1 MRPQTRI
8 SLLLALNILAIAIF
22 AISLSLI
29 SKTEDTTYLTPIP
42 ESTWSAYR
50 QQGPITTNLEAV
62 LAATREIYYSRM
74 TFTQGAP
81 KVVSA
86 EKRDIAH
93 EETLLGYPFVSSD
106 EGPEITQVWLVVF
119 EGQWQMLPPMS
130 NDLLPLQTG
139 CIYVILDANK
149 SGGGY
154 YSAGNCQ
161 PMP

>member
-50 QQGPITTNLEAV
+50 QHGSINNKLEAV
-62 LAATREIYYSRM
+62 LVATQELHNWRLV
-74 TFTQGAP
+74 FTQGDP

-86 EKRDIAH
+86 EKKDLAYG
-93 EETLLGYPFVSSD
+93 EKLLGYPHFPD
-106 EGPEITQVWLVVF
+106 ETHEITQAWLVVF
-119 EGQWQMLPPMS
+119 EGQWQILPPMS
-130 NDLLPLQTG
+130 NDLLPLETG
-139 CIYVILDANK
+139 CINVVFDANYR
-149 SGGGY
+149 GGADI
-154 YSAGNCQ
+154 SAGNCVSTR
-161 PMP
+161 